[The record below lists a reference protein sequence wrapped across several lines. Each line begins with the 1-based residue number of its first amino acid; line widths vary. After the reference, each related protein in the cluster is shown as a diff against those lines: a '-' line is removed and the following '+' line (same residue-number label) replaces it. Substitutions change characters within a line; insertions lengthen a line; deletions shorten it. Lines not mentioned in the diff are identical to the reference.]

1 MKIGG
6 KYTML
11 FIEGFF
17 IKDLNCYTDGTKRIS
32 ECREGVLGDL
42 LEEEERGYSV
52 LFCSLDGVPVRVL
65 FPKRLIEDKELFFSC
80 SLEKDYRISGTL
92 ELEVGRGTGI
102 KDYYITV
109 HTFNSVEKRTE
120 EKNFSLDKTL

>member
-1 MKIGG
+1 MKISG

-17 IKDLNCYTDGTKRIS
+17 IKDLRCYTDGTKRIS

-42 LEEEERGYSV
+42 LKEEERGYSV
-52 LFCSLDGVPVRVL
+52 LFCSLDGVPVQVL
-65 FPKRLIEDKELFFSC
+65 FPKEIIEDKESFLSC
-80 SLEKDYRISGTL
+80 PLEKDYRISGTL

-109 HTFNSVEKRTE
+109 HTFNSVEKRVE
-120 EKNFSLDKTL
+120 EKKDA

>member
-17 IKDLNCYTDGTKRIS
+17 IKDLNCYSDGTKKIS

-42 LEEEERGYSV
+42 LKEEER
-52 LFCSLDGVPVRVL
+52 
-65 FPKRLIEDKELFFSC
+65 
-80 SLEKDYRISGTL
+80 
-92 ELEVGRGTGI
+92 
-102 KDYYITV
+102 
-109 HTFNSVEKRTE
+109 
-120 EKNFSLDKTL
+120 

>member
-1 MKIGG
+1 MKISG

-17 IKDLNCYTDGTKRIS
+17 IKDLNCYSNGTKKIS

-42 LEEEERGYSV
+42 LKEEERGYSV
-52 LFCSLDGVPVRVL
+52 LFCSLDGVPIRVL

-80 SLEKDYRISGTL
+80 SLD
-92 ELEVGRGTGI
+92 
-102 KDYYITV
+102 
-109 HTFNSVEKRTE
+109 NCP
-120 EKNFSLDKTL
+120 NFQQC

>member
-17 IKDLNCYTDGTKRIS
+17 IKDLSCYSDGTKKIY
-32 ECREGVLGDL
+32 ECRSGVLGDL
-42 LEEEERGYSV
+42 LKEEERGYSAM
-52 LFCSLDGVPVRVL
+52 FCSLDGVPVRVL
-65 FPKRLIEDKELFFSC
+65 FPKRLIEDRELFFSC
-80 SLEKDYRISGTL
+80 SLGKDYRISGAL

-102 KDYYITV
+102 KDYYVIV

-120 EKNFSLDKTL
+120 